1 MGLKPRLLTMK
12 IIWILYCDKIIRM
25 RFQIPQ
31 FIDVE
36 DKIFG
41 PFTLKQFIYLA
52 GGASAAVIAVLFLG
66 IFFGLLVSLPIII
79 LAAALAFY
87 KVNNRPFVNI
97 LESAFKYAIK
107 DKLYIWNKKE
117 PDEGESVKDQASS
130 GKYSSLIVPNLSG
143 NKLKDMNW
151 ELDVKKRED
160 EALAASSKQSATG
173 LE

>member
-1 MGLKPRLLTMK
+1 
-12 IIWILYCDKIIRM
+12 M

-41 PFTLKQFIYLA
+41 PFTLKQFIYIA
-52 GGASAAVIAVLFLG
+52 GGISVAVIGVVLLG
-66 IFFGLLVSLPIII
+66 PVWGLLVTAPIVV

-87 KVNNRPFVNI
+87 KVNNRPFVNT
-97 LESAFKYAIK
+97 LESIFKYAIK

-117 PDEGESVKDQASS
+117 PEESKEGEAEK
-130 GKYSSLIVPNLSG
+130 KYSSLVVPNLSG

-151 ELDVKKRED
+151 ELDVKKKED
-160 EALAASSKQSATG
+160 EKLAKSERLG
-173 LE
+173 